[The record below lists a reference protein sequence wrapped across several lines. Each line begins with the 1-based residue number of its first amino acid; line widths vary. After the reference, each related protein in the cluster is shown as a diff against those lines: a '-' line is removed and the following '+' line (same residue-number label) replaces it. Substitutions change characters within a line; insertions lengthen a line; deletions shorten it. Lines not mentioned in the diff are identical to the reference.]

1 MACDVETRKL
11 RDRERIKKRTAGRR
25 ARGLC
30 PRCGD
35 CPPADGLSVCG
46 SCAGKRR
53 LAGRARD
60 ARLRAEGKPR
70 RDPQRAKA
78 YERKR
83 SRRRT
88 EDRIA
93 RGICTRCGAQPPED
107 GRRLCAGCGEKRR
120 AADRKRYAEASA
132 RGEPYGLSGAPDK
145 PYYPELGFIPSD
157 VAEVPCYAL
166 SRHIDSGL
174 VPNIIVRLASFSI

>member
-1 MACDVETRKL
+1 MAYRDVETRKL
-11 RDRERIKKRTAGRR
+11 RDRERIKRRTADRK

-46 SCAGKRR
+46 SCAEKRR

-70 RDPQRAKA
+70 RDPERAKA
-78 YERKR
+78 YERER
-83 SRRRT
+83 SRRRV
-88 EDRIA
+88 EDRIT
-93 RGICTRCGAQPPED
+93 RGVCTRCGAQPPED

-132 RGEPYGLSGAPDK
+132 RGEPYGGRDPKAEAAHSPEAEPQAP
-145 PYYPELGFIPSD
+145 
-157 VAEVPCYAL
+157 A
-166 SRHIDSGL
+166 
-174 VPNIIVRLASFSI
+174 